1 MKYTLSNET
10 VEVAHKFSKIPFVK
24 PLLKP
29 FYYRYKKWLA
39 KKKNQI
45 FSENALDA
53 ISKFDSFMKSHGY
66 KYTLGAGTL
75 LGAIRE
81 KGFIK
86 HDLDID
92 TFMWIDDF
100 SQEMIEE
107 LDLAGFKLLHT
118 YSIEEGK
125 YGREDTF
132 VYKDIVSIDV
142 FYLYEMQD
150 QYPYVCDWFPFPD
163 CDTMNES
170 IKKHG
175 GLLPRRVHMPV
186 KRKIVYTDFETIK
199 LPIPENAHEV
209 MRYRY
214 GDDYLIPNPKYQD
227 KRDKLCFVMWNDKI
241 ATYLEY

>member
-1 MKYTLSNET
+1 MKYSLSNET
-10 VEVAHKFSKIPFVK
+10 VKVAHRFSKIPFVK

-29 FYYRYKKWLA
+29 FYYRYKKWLE
-39 KKKNQI
+39 KKRNLM
-45 FSENALDA
+45 FREYSLEAV
-53 ISKFDSFMKSHGY
+53 SKFDSFMQSHGY
-66 KYTLGAGTL
+66 NYTLGAGTL

-100 SQEMIEE
+100 SQKMIEE
-107 LDLAGFKLLHT
+107 LDKAGFKLLH
-118 YSIEEGK
+118 SFLIEEGR

-132 VYKDIVSIDV
+132 VYKDCVSIDI
-142 FYLYEMQD
+142 FYLYEMQG
-150 QYPYVCDWFPFPD
+150 QYPYVCDWFAFPD
-163 CDTMNES
+163 CETIDAS
-170 IKKHG
+170 IKKYG

-186 KRKIVYTDFETIK
+186 KREFVYTDFETIK
-199 LPIPENAHEV
+199 LPVPINAHEV

-227 KRDKLCFVMWNDKI
+227 KRDQSCFVMWGDKI
-241 ATYLEY
+241 ATFIEY